1 MRSLLDDLRYAF
13 RALRKNPVLTSVAV
27 LSLGIG
33 IGANTAIFSLM
44 DRVLFRALDIRDPRG
59 LLLLRSAGGWS
70 GSIETSYGDDVS
82 FSFPKFLA
90 LQEQSGAVAEGVLA
104 RYPFGASI
112 AANAQ
117 TDASRGELVTG
128 NYFDL
133 LGIRPALGRLLTAED
148 SQSRGSRPVAVLSHG
163 YWTRRFGGD
172 PGILNQ
178 ILVVNGTPLTVVG
191 IAQAGFRSVGAGESP
206 SLFVPV
212 TMAPEL
218 APPFG
223 AQALDNPHAYWLN
236 VFVRLRPGVSREQ
249 AAAAFAVIWQ
259 RILASDVDRIPAVRR
274 ERYLLK
280 RLELLDGGSGISSV
294 RNDVKAPLYLLM
306 GMVGLVLLIACANV
320 ANLLLA
326 RAVTR
331 GKEIAIRVALGASRG
346 RLVRHV
352 LAESLLL
359 SLAGGAVGLIVA
371 SWTGHLMLGVV
382 PEDLPTA
389 GLTAELDARVL
400 AFTFAISVVTG
411 LLFGCAP
418 ALRATRPDLAPVLKQ
433 GAVAIS
439 GQARLRRLLVA
450 GQIAISAILLASAGL
465 FANSLH
471 NLRSLDPGFR
481 AAGVDSFSINP
492 RLLGYQ
498 PDRTQRLFAEFL
510 RELRAIPGVA
520 GVSMAKWTLLTN
532 SIDMRAMTVEGYR
545 YPPGAGYAVNNNTV
559 GPGFFSVMGI
569 SMLNGRE
576 FHEGDNAGAPGVA
589 VVNDSF
595 ARKYFAGGNPIGKHL
610 NMARISYEIVGVAK
624 DARYDDLR
632 EPRKPFVYFAAAQ
645 DRNPGPMS
653 FYVRGAAAPDA
664 LASAVR
670 SLARRLDPALT
681 VDGPRPVQQQIL
693 ASVFVD
699 RMVAMLAST
708 FAVLATLLAAIGLY
722 GVVAWAVSG
731 RRREIGIRMAL
742 GAEPGSIMRMVLGD
756 VLRLGAAGILI
767 AAPLWALTGR
777 LLGTLLFGV
786 TQHDPSTL
794 AAALAVVIA
803 VAAAAGFLPAWRAS
817 RLDPNSAIRQD

>member
-13 RALRKNPVLTSVAV
+13 RTLRKNPVLTSVAI

-44 DRVLFRALDIRDPRG
+44 DRVLFRALEVRDPRG
-59 LLLLRSAGGWS
+59 LVLLRSAGGWS
-70 GSIETSYGDDVS
+70 GSIDTSYGDDVS
-82 FSFPKFLA
+82 FSFPKYLA
-90 LQEQSGAVAEGVLA
+90 LQEQSGAVAEGVMA

-112 AANAQ
+112 SANAQ
-117 TDASRGELVTG
+117 TDATRGELVTG

-148 SQSRGSRPVAVLSHG
+148 SQTRGSRPVAVLSHG
-163 YWTRRFGGD
+163 YWTRRFGGN
-172 PGILNQ
+172 PAILNQ
-178 ILVVNGTPLTVVG
+178 TLVVNGTPLTVVG
-191 IAQAGFRSVGAGESP
+191 VAEAGFRSVGAGESP
-206 SLFVPV
+206 ALFVPV
-212 TMAPEL
+212 TMAGEL
-218 APPFG
+218 NFG
-223 AQALDNPHAYWLN
+223 AQALDNPHGYWLN
-236 VFVRLRPGVSREQ
+236 LFVRLRPGVSREQ
-249 AAAAFAVIWQ
+249 ASAALAVIWQ
-259 RILASDVDRIPAVRR
+259 RILASDVDRLPGARR
-274 ERYLLK
+274 ERYLAK
-280 RLELLDGGSGISSV
+280 RLELLEGGSGISSV

-359 SLAGGAVGLIVA
+359 SLSGGVVGLIVA

-400 AFTFAISVVTG
+400 AFTFSISLVTG

-433 GAVAIS
+433 GAVAPF
-439 GQARLRRLLVA
+439 GQARLRRVLVA
-450 GQIAISAILLASAGL
+450 GQIAISAMLLAAAGL

-471 NLRSLDPGFR
+471 NLRTLDPGFR
-481 AAGVDSFSINP
+481 AAGVDSFSVNP
-492 RLLGYQ
+492 RLLGYK
-498 PDRTQRLFAEFL
+498 PDRTQRLLADFL
-510 RELRAIPGVA
+510 RELRTIPGVA
-520 GVSMAKWTLLTN
+520 GVSMSKWTVLSN
-532 SIDMRAMTVEGYR
+532 SIDMRAMTVEGYQ

-559 GPGFFSVMGI
+559 GPGFFGVMGI
-569 SMLNGRE
+569 PMLNGRE
-576 FHEGDNAGAPGVA
+576 FHEGDNSGAPAVA
-589 VVNDSF
+589 VVNESF
-595 ARKYFAGGNPIGKHL
+595 TRKYFDGGNPIGKHL
-610 NMARISYEIVGVAK
+610 NMARISYEIVGVVK
-624 DARYDDLR
+624 DAKYDDLR
-632 EPRKPFVYFAAAQ
+632 ESRKPFVYFAAAQ

-653 FYVRGAAAPDA
+653 FYIRVAGAPDA
-664 LASAVR
+664 LASSIRAV
-670 SLARRLDPALT
+670 ARRLEPALT

-722 GVVAWAVSG
+722 GVVAWAVSR

-742 GAEPGSIMRMVLGD
+742 GAEPGSIMRMVLAD
-756 VLRLGAAGILI
+756 VLRLGAAGIAI
-767 AAPLWALTGR
+767 AAPLWALAGR
-777 LLGTLLFGV
+777 LLQTQLFGV

-794 AAALAVVIA
+794 AAALAIVIA

>member
-1 MRSLLDDLRYAF
+1 MSSFLDDLRYAF
-13 RALRKNPVLTSVAV
+13 RALRRNPVLSSVAIV
-27 LSLGIG
+27 SLGIG
-33 IGANTAIFSLM
+33 IGANAAIFSLM
-44 DRVLFRALDIRDPRG
+44 DRVLFRALDVRDPRG
-59 LLLLRSAGGWS
+59 LVLLRSAGGWN
-70 GSIETSYGDDVS
+70 GTIETSYGDDVS
-82 FSFPKFLA
+82 FSWPKYLA

-104 RYPFGASI
+104 RYPFGASV
-112 AANAQ
+112 AARSQ
-117 TDASRGELVTG
+117 TDATRGELVSG

-148 SQSRGSRPVAVLSHG
+148 SRARGANAVAVLSHG

-178 ILVVNGTPLTVVG
+178 ILVVNGTALTVVG
-191 IAQAGFRSVGAGESP
+191 VAQAGFRSVGAGEAP
-206 SLFVPV
+206 ALFVPV

-218 APPFG
+218 TPPFG
-223 AQALDNPHAYWLN
+223 TQALENPHAYWLN
-236 VFVRLRPGVSREQ
+236 LFVRLRPGVSREQ
-249 AAAAFAVIWQ
+249 ASAALAVVWQ
-259 RILASDVDRIPAVRR
+259 RVLASDVDRVPAIRR
-274 ERYLLK
+274 ERYLTK

-294 RNDVKAPLYLLM
+294 RNDVRVPLYLLM

-326 RAVTR
+326 RAVAR

-359 SLAGGAVGLIVA
+359 SLAGGVAGLMVA

-400 AFTFAISVVTG
+400 AFTFAVSVVTG

-433 GAVAIS
+433 GAVAPA
-439 GQARLRRLLVA
+439 GQARLRRVLVA
-450 GQIAISAILLASAGL
+450 GQIAISAMLLASAGL

-481 AAGVDSFSINP
+481 AGGVDSFSVNP
-492 RLLGYQ
+492 RLLGYA
-498 PDRTQRLFAEFL
+498 PERTQRLFAEFL
-510 RELRAIPGVA
+510 RELRAIPGVT
-520 GVSMAKWTLLTN
+520 GVSMAKWALLTN
-532 SIDMRAMTVEGYR
+532 SMDMRATIVEGYQP
-545 YPPGAGYAVNNNTV
+545 PPGDGNAVNNNKV
-559 GPGFFSVMGI
+559 GPDFFSVMGI
-569 SMLNGRE
+569 PLLNGRE
-576 FHEGDNAGAPGVA
+576 FRENDNAGAPGVA
-589 VVNDSF
+589 VVNETF

-610 NMARISYEIVGVAK
+610 TVSRLVYEIVGVVK

-632 EPRKPFVYFAAAQ
+632 EQRKPFVYFAAAQ
-645 DRNPGPMS
+645 DRNPGPMT
-653 FYVRGAAAPDA
+653 FYLRGSAAAD
-664 LASAVR
+664 VR
-670 SLARRLDPALT
+670 ALARRLDPALT
-681 VDGPRPVQQQIL
+681 VDGPRPVEQQIL

-699 RMVAMLAST
+699 RMVATLAST
-708 FAVLATLLAAIGLY
+708 FAVLATVLAAIGLY
-722 GVVAWAVSG
+722 GVVQWAVAR

-742 GAEPGSIMRMVLGD
+742 GAEPWSILRMVLAD
-756 VLRLGAAGILI
+756 VLRLGAAGIVI
-767 AAPLWALTGR
+767 AAPLWAMSGR
-777 LLGTLLFGV
+777 LLETLLFGV
-786 TQHDPSTL
+786 TQHDPATL
-794 AAALAVVIA
+794 AAALAIVIA

-817 RLDPNSAIRQD
+817 RLDPNSAIRHD